1 MDTQQEERVDLILHF
16 GTFPAKS
23 HHSPWVLLLLEKPN
37 RNIPVLALKRLFL
50 WGVGNVFICTLWLCC
65 SFPVPFP
72 PHLVQR
78 MVLAWY
84 QTPRE
89 QMKLGMLLSRVS
101 PLPGLPN
108 SRAVDVGALYPL
120 EHCLGQEF
128 PQPLVLLTL
137 TAGLAQ

>member
-37 RNIPVLALKRLFL
+37 RNVPVLALKRLFL
-50 WGVGNVFICTLWLCC
+50 WGVGNVSICTLWLCC

-89 QMKLGMLLSRVS
+89 QRELGMLLSRV
-101 PLPGLPN
+101 
-108 SRAVDVGALYPL
+108 
-120 EHCLGQEF
+120 
-128 PQPLVLLTL
+128 
-137 TAGLAQ
+137 